1 MNMEVTRNMITAMNA
16 GGVRFINLLQWISES
31 NGWINAEG
39 IIQSQNYLIG
49 MVIAALTCMIVP
61 YLLGSINPAILISK
75 IFYHEDIRNFGSGNA
90 GTTNMLRTYGKG
102 AAAATFLTDLAKAAV
117 AFFFGG
123 FVWGVPGSA
132 LAGFFVIFG
141 HMFPIYYKFKGG
153 KGVACL
159 TVIVLLTDPLTFLV
173 LLAAYIIIVLGTRYI
188 SLASVMCAFLYPIL
202 LHAFSTFNENNR
214 GWPMIMAILSTF
226 AVVFMHRENLKRLWN
241 GKESKVSFS
250 KTSKKKKGEES
261 ESGKEEDK

>member
-1 MNMEVTRNMITAMNA
+1 MNMITAMNT
-16 GGVRFINLLQWISES
+16 GSVRFLNLLQWISES
-31 NGWINAEG
+31 NGWLSPKGEV
-39 IIQSQNYLIG
+39 QSQNYLIG
-49 MVIAALTCMIVP
+49 MVIAALVCMIVP

-102 AAAATFLTDLAKAAV
+102 AAAATFLTDLAKAAL

-159 TVIVLLTDPLTFLV
+159 TVIVLLTDPLTFLA
-173 LLAAYIIIVLGTRYI
+173 LLAMYVIIVAGTKYI
-188 SLASVMCAFLYPIL
+188 SLASVMCAFMYPIL
-202 LHAFSTFNENNR
+202 LRAFSTFNSENQ
-214 GWPMIMAILSTF
+214 GWPMIMAIFSTI

-250 KTSKKKKGEES
+250 KLSKKKNGENTDV
-261 ESGKEEDK
+261 GKEEHK